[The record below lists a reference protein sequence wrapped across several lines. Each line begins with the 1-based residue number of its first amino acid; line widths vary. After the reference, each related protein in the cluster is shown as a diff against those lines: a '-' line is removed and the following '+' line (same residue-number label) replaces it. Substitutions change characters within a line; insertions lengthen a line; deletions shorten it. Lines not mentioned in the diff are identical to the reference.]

1 MWMRRIKISISKIRE
16 VRPLKTMWTLLLAV
30 CFLSGLAF
38 CAPAQAGED
47 LVSMDVTYGYEN
59 SAKGG
64 RYVPVNITIGN
75 EQDLPINGTL
85 EIKTRESDET
95 VYRYDYPV
103 FVATGSK
110 ETMLYYIPLG
120 TAADELVLSLVDESE
135 HVILNRK
142 IKLNV
147 SRDVP
152 ELFVGILSDEP
163 WELHYLNGVGINY
176 STLRTRTFEL
186 DGSDFPEDEVGL
198 SLFDVLVVN
207 DYRLRE
213 LSGTQTSAIMNWVQD
228 GGVLILGTGERV
240 DDTLGRFAPE
250 LLDDSYGTPNITHI
264 NLAEN
269 FTAINEPGAGM
280 LAISCVDVPLH
291 GGNVILSS
299 NGFPLLT
306 AAVKGQGLVA
316 VAAFDLGE
324 IADFCEKQTSYVDYL
339 FTNLLGEERI
349 NQLAAVVYSGNS
361 GKFWSVQSLINT
373 GNADKLPNLW
383 LYVGVTCLY
392 LGILGPGLYLFLRS
406 RGLQNLYR
414 RGIVIVALSFSGL
427 VYVLGIP
434 TRFRS
439 TFYTYAAIQDVTDD
453 YITDTTY
460 INVRNPYN
468 RPYTVELNPAYR
480 LLPITRS
487 SQYVVGAQSLD
498 VDEPYQIAIRTS
510 EEALTLK
517 GQNIS
522 AFTPRYFRLERRT
535 ENTEKIGI
543 SGEVDYFEG
552 QIQGTITNR
561 FSYPLENTTLILY
574 GNMVQIGRMEPGE
587 SKDLSDYKLLRYPL
601 GNVYTVA
608 ERISGSDEF
617 ALADIRDKRYMLSV
631 QRSNL
636 TRFYLDNYLNG
647 YTADARVIAFS
658 TQKEESQFLKDSS
671 AETYGITMLTQT
683 VPVNASRDRL
693 IYRSVLMKTPK
704 VTGGSYDAETNSMS
718 TAQPL
723 TLEYQFGTD
732 IEVESLTFENV
743 SEEFAGSGNNSLS
756 RIFTGSIYFYNY
768 ASGNFDKM
776 ELEGKTLDVDQLKP
790 YLSPGN
796 TLTVRYAYNGGGY
809 DAIQL
814 PMPMVAGRER

>member
-1 MWMRRIKISISKIRE
+1 MWIMCNKISKIRE
-16 VRPLKTMWTLLLAV
+16 VRPLGKAAAALAAAGI
-30 CFLSGLAF
+30 LSGLAF
-38 CAPAQAGED
+38 CAPAWAGED
-47 LVSMDVTYGYEN
+47 PVSMDVSYGYED

-64 RYVPVNITIGN
+64 RYLPVNVTIANDQETPVSGR
-75 EQDLPINGTL
+75 L

-95 VYRYDYPV
+95 VYRYDYDV
-103 FVATGSK
+103 LVGAGESAS
-110 ETMLYYIPLG
+110 ERYYIPLG

-135 HVILNRK
+135 RVILNRK
-142 IKLNV
+142 VKLNV

-152 ELFVGILSDEP
+152 ELFVGVLSDAP
-163 WELHYLNGVGINY
+163 WELHYLNGVGVNY

-186 DGSDFPEDEVGL
+186 DGDDFPDDEVGL

-207 DYRLRE
+207 DYRLRD
-213 LSGTQTSAIMNWVQD
+213 LSGSQTAAIMNWVQD
-228 GGVLILGTGERV
+228 GGVLILGTGDRV

-264 NLAEN
+264 NLAEE
-269 FTAINEPGAGM
+269 FAGISEPGAGM

-299 NGFPLLT
+299 NGLPLLT
-306 AAVKGQGLVA
+306 AAAKGQGMVA
-316 VAAFDLGE
+316 VAAFDLGD

-349 NQLAAVVYSGNS
+349 NKLAAVVYSGNS
-361 GKFWSVQSLINT
+361 GKFWSVQGLINT
-373 GNADKLPNLW
+373 GDADKLPNLW
-383 LYVGVTCLY
+383 LYISVTCLY
-392 LGILGPGLYLFLRS
+392 LGVLGPGMYLFLRG

-414 RGIVIVALSFSGL
+414 RGVVIVAVSFAGL

-439 TFYTYAAIQDVTDD
+439 TFYTYASIQDVTDD

-468 RPYTVELNPAYR
+468 RPYTVELDPGYR

-487 SQYVVGAQSLD
+487 TQYTVGSELLD
-498 VDEPYQIAIRTS
+498 VDEPYQIAIQRS
-510 EEALTLK
+510 DDALTLK

-522 AFTPRYFRLERRT
+522 AFTPRYFRLERRL
-535 ENTEKIGI
+535 ENTDQIGI
-543 SGEVDYFEG
+543 SGDVDYFEG
-552 QIQGTITNR
+552 QIQGTVTNH
-561 FSYPLENTTLILY
+561 FSYPLENATLILY
-574 GNMVQIGRMEPGE
+574 GNMVQLGRMEPGE
-587 SKDLSDYKLLRYPL
+587 TKDLSDYKLLRYPL
-601 GNVYTVA
+601 GNAYTVA
-608 ERISGSDEF
+608 ERVSGEDSF
-617 ALADIRDKRYMLSV
+617 LSADIRDKSYMLAV

-647 YTADARVIAFS
+647 YTADARLIAFS
-658 TQKEESQFLKDSS
+658 TQKEESQFLKDTSE
-671 AETYGITMLTQT
+671 ETYGITMLTQT
-683 VPVNASRDRL
+683 IPVNASRDRS

-704 VTGGSYDAETNSMS
+704 VNGGSYDAETNSMS
-718 TAQPL
+718 GAEPL

-732 IEVESLTFENV
+732 IEVESLTFERV
-743 SEEFAGSGNNSLS
+743 SEEFAGSGNSSLS

-768 ASGNFDKM
+768 GTGNFDKM
-776 ELEGKTLDVDQLKP
+776 ELEGKTLHVEQLKP

-796 TLTVRYAYNGGGY
+796 TITVRYAYNGGGY